1 MIVIDP
7 QQELF
12 TAIKLAVEAKGYDV
26 YDSVLPPENTQ
37 YPFVYLGDFRQN
49 DTANKSAVFGNVYPT
64 IHVWHD
70 NPRQRGTVS
79 KILLDVKRICRQ
91 IENTTNF
98 AWILQDVEQT
108 ILTDNTTKAPLLHG
122 VLDLTFSFS

>member
-26 YDSVLPPENTQ
+26 YDSVLPPENTP

-79 KILLDVKRICRQ
+79 QIMLEIKRICRQ